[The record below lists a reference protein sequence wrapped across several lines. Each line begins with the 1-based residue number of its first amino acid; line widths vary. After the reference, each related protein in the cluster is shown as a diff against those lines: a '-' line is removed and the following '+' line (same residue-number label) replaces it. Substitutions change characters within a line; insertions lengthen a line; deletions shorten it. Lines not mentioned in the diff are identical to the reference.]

1 MSEKEEVLRQISDI
15 KNHLID
21 KQSFFPYDYNACY
34 IWSGIG
40 LLLSLFMPSLYT
52 YGVIVGS
59 GAVLFL
65 MVGGFAV
72 EGLLTRKVNRR
83 YDIEASTARQSFIN
97 QSFVMITLFLVVL
110 SAVLAAYKLYTPIY
124 LSWLA
129 LISFG
134 YYLVGYVTNIKR
146 FRQLGMFNIYLAVGL
161 LILLLVSGSMEGD
174 DTLFFRIA
182 QASTVIGLS
191 LIPAV
196 ITWQIKQKEQGSV

>member
-40 LLLSLFMPSLYT
+40 LLLSLFMPYLYT

-65 MVGGFAV
+65 MVVGFAV

-161 LILLLVSGSMEGD
+161 LILLLVSGSIEGD